1 MGRPRKKD
9 PAVVRVAE
17 ALAITLEGDPMC
29 LEEIQNFPTLLGVS
43 PKDQGII
50 CMYACGFSQGF
61 IAKTFDMAQPSV
73 WERIQKIDP
82 QGMFK
87 LSPSAKKAFV
97 TRMAE
102 SRGIEA
108 LSSITFDDYA
118 EASGVEKARI
128 ADTMF
133 KISANMNQSKHKEIT
148 SGRLDSLID
157 DVLEAERVS
166 VSASPCEETKGEEQ

>member
-17 ALAITLEGDPMC
+17 AMAVTLEGDPMC
-29 LEEIQNFPTLLGVS
+29 LEEIHNFPTLLGAS

-50 CMYACGFSQGF
+50 CMCACGFSQGF
-61 IAKTFDMAQPSV
+61 IAKSYGMAQPSV

-82 QGMFK
+82 QGVFK
-87 LSPSAKKAFV
+87 LSPNAKKAFV
-97 TRMAE
+97 TRLAE
-102 SRGIEA
+102 SRGLEA
-108 LSSITFDDYA
+108 LSSITPDKL
-118 EASGVEKARI
+118 EASSAKELSGI
-128 ADTMF
+128 AKDMVAV
-133 KISANMNQSKHKEIT
+133 SQSLNQSKHKEIT

-166 VSASPCEETKGEEQ
+166 VSASPCDKED